1 MSFLST
7 LALETVLTVGLMTFS
22 APFCWRSK
30 GHFKTCR
37 YLLNLLNYSALC
49 QISQSKTEVQLPVFS
64 WQSGHLLHQK
74 AALSLVISHLSWLSA
89 NLKLSRHV
97 VILTIACTRL
107 IITISA
113 GRNNLPAR
121 QAYPDYPRNTSL
133 THPATGQ
140 RRNFC

>member
-1 MSFLST
+1 MRKLNQI
-7 LALETVLTVGLMTFS
+7 
-22 APFCWRSK
+22 C
-30 GHFKTCR
+30 KTCR
-37 YLLNLLNYSALC
+37 YPVIISTDLLCTSTNN
-49 QISQSKTEVQLPVFS
+49 TEVMPVFS
-64 WQSGHLLHQK
+64 RQSGQLIGAFLAQMS
-74 AALSLVISHLSWLSA
+74 ALSLVNNHFSFLAA

-97 VILTIACTRL
+97 AILTITCTHL

-140 RRNFC
+140 REEFLLILHNL